1 MKELERK
8 RDLETERQPQVTRR
22 DIAPPTP
29 RGSRLA
35 GRGERGEG
43 RLALVVWL
51 AVLALVG
58 MGVWEVVPAKLR
70 VDRFQ
75 DFLVQA
81 AERANNK
88 SQSPRI
94 QQMIL
99 DKAKEMDLPV
109 SDKSQVAITLTSRR
123 VQIRVE
129 YTLPIEL
136 PFYTYEWKKV
146 HDVDRQVFIW

>member
-1 MKELERK
+1 
-8 RDLETERQPQVTRR
+8 
-22 DIAPPTP
+22 
-29 RGSRLA
+29 
-35 GRGERGEG
+35 
-43 RLALVVWL
+43 
-51 AVLALVG
+51 